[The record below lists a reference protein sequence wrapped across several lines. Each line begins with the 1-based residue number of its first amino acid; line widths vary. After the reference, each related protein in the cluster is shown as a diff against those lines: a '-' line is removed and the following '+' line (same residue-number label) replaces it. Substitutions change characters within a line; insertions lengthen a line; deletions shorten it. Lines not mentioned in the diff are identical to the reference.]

1 MIVSNEPGYYKTGAY
16 GIRIE
21 NLQVVTSASDIEG
34 GERPMLGFETLT
46 LAPIARDLIV
56 KQLLTKEEIAW
67 VNAYHARVWDKIGP
81 QLEGDAKTW
90 LEAATQPL

>member
-1 MIVSNEPGYYKTGAY
+1 
-16 GIRIE
+16 
-21 NLQVVTSASDIEG
+21 VTPAADIEG

-46 LAPIARDLIV
+46 LAPIARELIV

-81 QLEGDAKTW
+81 QLEGDAKAW
-90 LEAATQPL
+90 LEAATKPL